1 MAALIPSD
9 FDISNVKYSAVRSL
23 DNGGKVIYLSYNGA
37 PLVLQTPEMHAPF
50 GISKWDN
57 EKGGNKVTVDLSF
70 KGKDTR
76 PVLAKFFEN
85 FGALDEKLVKDGA
98 ENSVTWLK
106 KKYAENVVKEF
117 YTPIIKYAK
126 DKNTGEPSD
135 KYPPTFKVT
144 LPKKDGKYTFEVYN
158 QDKQQVNLDD
168 IELKGAKITAL
179 IQCLGIWVAGQK
191 YGLSWKV
198 LQMKVVPQSKI
209 NGYSFKEL
217 KDDKAGDD
225 DLSDNDSEDHP
236 DAEEVMQNA
245 LVEPT
250 KSDDELV
257 ESSDADEEE
266 DDLEAKKPEPV
277 AVKKPVVKK
286 AVAKK

>member
-1 MAALIPSD
+1 MAALVPSE
-9 FDISNVKYSAVRSL
+9 FDISNVKYSAVRTL

-76 PVLAKFFEN
+76 PVLEN
-85 FGALDEKLVKDGA
+85 FFQNFLALDEKLVTDGA
-98 ENSVTWLK
+98 DNSVTWLK
-106 KKYAENVVKEF
+106 KKYNETVVKEF
-117 YTPIIKYAK
+117 YTPIVKYAK

-168 IELKGAKITAL
+168 VELKGARVTAL

-217 KDDKAGDD
+217 KDDKVADD
-225 DLSDNDSEDHP
+225 DMSDDGSDDHP

-245 LVEPT
+245 LVESA

-257 ESSDADEEE
+257 ESSDGE
-266 DDLEAKKPEPV
+266 DDLEVKPVEPVKKPAVVKKV
-277 AVKKPVVKK
+277 AVKK
-286 AVAKK
+286 